1 MPTESLRQHALAI
14 WEAGVRAVDS
24 RELVA
29 QSVKADANSITVGN
43 EVWHA
48 QADSQ
53 VCVVGGG
60 KAGSGMAVGLI
71 EALGPEWMS
80 RMSGWV
86 NVPAGTESEIC
97 EPIHLHAARPTGV
110 NEPRPEGIAGT
121 QEILRRVA
129 ECRPQDL
136 CLVLLSGG
144 GSALLPALR
153 DGIELEDKVTVV
165 RNLSAAGANIQ
176 QLNAVRSQLSAIKGG
191 GLLRA
196 CNAGLMLVLIISDV
210 IGDPLDVIASG
221 PCYITEQQSPQQS
234 ATRALEILTELLTPE
249 QIPTRVLQLLN
260 QQLHS
265 PATALP
271 QVSARCVHQI
281 VGNNHTA
288 VSAAVAEA
296 QRRGIDVLVEE
307 YDQNGIAREEGSR
320 MAEWCLGQA
329 GQNLKRPVCLIS
341 GGEPT
346 VRLSETTGPRRG
358 GRNQELVLAAL
369 QRLSESATQGIALL
383 SGGTD
388 GEDGPTDAAGAFV
401 DNELIHTVR
410 QAGLSID
417 DYLQRNDSYTFF
429 EQCGGLLKTGPTG
442 TNVMDLRVAI
452 IDGQDA

>member
-1 MPTESLRQHALAI
+1 MPTDSLRQHVLAI

-24 RELVA
+24 RRLVV
-29 QSVKADANSITVGN
+29 QSVTADSSSITVGDTI
-43 EVWHA
+43 WHA
-48 QADSQ
+48 QSDSR

-60 KAGSGMAVGLI
+60 KAGSGMAAGLI
-71 EALGPEWMS
+71 EALGADWIS
-80 RMSGWV
+80 RMSGWI
-86 NVPAGTESEIC
+86 NVPAGTENETC
-97 EPIHLHAARPTGV
+97 HPIHLHAARPAGV

-129 ECRPQDL
+129 ACRPQDL
-136 CLVLLSGG
+136 CVVLLSGG

-153 DGIELEDKVTVV
+153 DGIELEDKITVI

-196 CNAGLMLVLIISDV
+196 CNAGLMLVLMISDV

-221 PCYITEQQSPQQS
+221 PCHVTEQISSQQS
-234 ATRALEILTELLTPE
+234 ATRALDILHALLTPE
-249 QIPTRVLQLLN
+249 QIPPRVTRLLEH
-260 QQLHS
+260 QQNS
-265 PATALP
+265 VATTAP
-271 QVSARCVHQI
+271 QVLTRCVHQI

-296 QRRGIDVLVEE
+296 ERRGIDVLVQEF
-307 YDQNGIAREEGSR
+307 DQNGIAREEGVR
-320 MAEWCLGQA
+320 MAEWCLGQS

-369 QRLSESATQGIALL
+369 QRFSENANQGIALL

-401 DNELIHTVR
+401 DDELVDAVR
-410 QAGLSID
+410 HSELSID
-417 DYLQRNDSYTFF
+417 DYLHRNDSYTFF

-442 TNVMDLRVAI
+442 TNVMDLRVALV
-452 IDGQDA
+452 DRQDV